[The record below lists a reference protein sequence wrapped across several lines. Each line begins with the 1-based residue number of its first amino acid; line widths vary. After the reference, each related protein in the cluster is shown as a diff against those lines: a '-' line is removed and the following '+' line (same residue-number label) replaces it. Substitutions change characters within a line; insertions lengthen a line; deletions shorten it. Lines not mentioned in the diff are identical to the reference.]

1 MSMNNDNKI
10 NIKLK
15 RNRDDMNSWEVN
27 DFLNRLSNLS
37 YKYEILN
44 EIGMRI
50 NDGLKPENIV
60 IISNSFDFTLK
71 YRSLK
76 NRRKINLL
84 KESDVITLYHLGRP
98 ISFFP
103 NNYIYRFNFIFQV
116 FREVNELLR
125 KYKSNRLGKDLLY
138 QYANYDLN
146 DVILKIKEDTIR
158 NIKEKNNDIDNSFER
173 KLENIINKYNSKI
186 NTYENDRLE
195 FDKVLNLKDH
205 EIEDDYKE
213 KYYYIEGKYFNAF
226 SKLFSKLDR
235 PIVGIYDENKKS
247 IEILCINYIYR
258 SDNSDN
264 GVEIREITHN
274 SPLLFNLL
282 ISATMCPAIYGLIKS
297 IQVNNE
303 NAKIES
309 SNSKLKSEQYK
320 KIDEIERDLKDLK
333 TSLPISNIDSM
344 NDSYFKDIL
353 VDIKSSLENKSINN
367 FKNNKLNNNNII
379 INIDDY
385 KRRKNKITFEENEKC
400 YSTMEIYDIIK
411 EQSPGILELKVSED
425 TFNLNVGE
433 DCYLVELTSKD
444 IFKKET
450 VTKFYVGN
458 ISLNMYNTY
467 DYKFISSLD
476 NKN

>member
-1 MSMNNDNKI
+1 
-10 NIKLK
+10 
-15 RNRDDMNSWEVN
+15 
-27 DFLNRLSNLS
+27 
-37 YKYEILN
+37 
-44 EIGMRI
+44 
-50 NDGLKPENIV
+50 
-60 IISNSFDFTLK
+60 
-71 YRSLK
+71 
-76 NRRKINLL
+76 
-84 KESDVITLYHLGRP
+84 
-98 ISFFP
+98 
-103 NNYIYRFNFIFQV
+103 
-116 FREVNELLR
+116 
-125 KYKSNRLGKDLLY
+125 
-138 QYANYDLN
+138 
-146 DVILKIKEDTIR
+146 
-158 NIKEKNNDIDNSFER
+158 
-173 KLENIINKYNSKI
+173 
-186 NTYENDRLE
+186 
-195 FDKVLNLKDH
+195 
-205 EIEDDYKE
+205 
-213 KYYYIEGKYFNAF
+213 
-226 SKLFSKLDR
+226 
-235 PIVGIYDENKKS
+235 
-247 IEILCINYIYR
+247 
-258 SDNSDN
+258 
-264 GVEIREITHN
+264 
-274 SPLLFNLL
+274 
-282 ISATMCPAIYGLIKS
+282 MCPAIYGLIKS